1 MWWTHR
7 WRYDSE
13 ALGIHSVAKELV
25 NLDNEHR
32 VEGDA
37 TWDGWL
43 IEDSDEE
50 ITGEQSTRMRDGEG
64 SRGWMSSWKGMV
76 AGTGHSAR
84 SVPRKASLS
93 GY

>member
-32 VEGDA
+32 VEGDVELPRFS
-37 TWDGWL
+37 GHL
-43 IEDSDEE
+43 IS
-50 ITGEQSTRMRDGEG
+50 
-64 SRGWMSSWKGMV
+64 
-76 AGTGHSAR
+76 
-84 SVPRKASLS
+84 
-93 GY
+93 